1 MGAVAVDRLLIEAAD
16 HYNAG
21 RAGMAKVLCSDILQA
36 VPDHLPTLHLSAILA
51 FANGR
56 MAEGAELLGRVFARD
71 PQHAAAYVT
80 LGDALAVKGERN
92 GAADAFARAAAL
104 RPLDAAIHSR
114 LGSALLELSRFAE
127 AEAAYRHALTLDP
140 ALAHARWNLALA
152 LTRQGRLVEAEAVYR
167 ALLERDPA
175 HPEAWRALA
184 HVLADQADYAAAV
197 PAYQH
202 ALAVHPADAGLH
214 LSLGDVLYKQR
225 AFAEAAVH
233 YRLACDLA
241 PGDANAARLLGHALH
256 EADRPAEAVEA
267 YRRAAVLDPTDVVV
281 LSNLAACLCGTG
293 QIEAAMAA
301 CEHALALLP
310 DHAPAHTNLGIIH
323 EMRGETIEAVAAHRR
338 AVASDPGYAKGHAN
352 LAVAL
357 RNAGDIDA
365 ALAASHRAIALAPD
379 NALARYN
386 HAHFLLMC
394 GDLVNGFAEHRWGRD
409 CPDLSAGMP
418 RFDAPEWQGAP
429 LDGRTLLLF
438 AEYGIGDALQFVR
451 YVDRAKA
458 MGGNIVLQ
466 VQPAIAP
473 LLRSLDGVTVVGR
486 GEKLPPFDLQLP
498 LMDLPRIFGTT
509 LETIPAEVPYLAAD
523 PIKMAAW
530 RNVLGR
536 APSLKVGVV
545 WAGNPRHKGDRQ
557 RSLTAQ
563 AVLPRLVMPG
573 VQLYSLQKEPRPG
586 DALGLAELGT
596 DVIDLGPLLS
606 DFAETAA
613 AVAALDLVI
622 SVDTSVAHLAGA
634 LGRPV
639 WVLLPYALDWRW
651 LRDRADSPWYPTMR
665 LFRQDKPMAWD
676 GVLART
682 AGELARLVAGERG
695 LLSPGPGMRPRAD
708 VEGL

>member
-1 MGAVAVDRLLIEAAD
+1 MGAVAVDQLLIEAAD

-21 RAGMAKVLCSDILQA
+21 RAGPAKALCSDILQA
-36 VPDHLPTLHLSAILA
+36 VPDHLPALHLSAILA
-51 FANGR
+51 FADGR
-56 MAEGAELLGRVFARD
+56 MADGAELLACVFARD
-71 PQHAAAYVT
+71 PNHAPAYVT
-80 LGDALAVKGERN
+80 LGDALAVKGERD

-104 RPLDAAIHSR
+104 RPHDAAIYSK
-114 LGSALLELSRFAE
+114 LGSALLELARFTE
-127 AEAAYRHALTLDP
+127 AEAAYRHALALDP
-140 ALAHARWNLALA
+140 ALLRARWNLALA
-152 LTRQGRLVEAEAVYR
+152 FNRQGRLAEAEAAYR
-167 ALLERDPA
+167 ELLEREPSY
-175 HPEAWRALA
+175 PGAWRALA
-184 HVLADQADYAAAV
+184 HVLADQARYDEAV
-197 PAYQH
+197 PAYLH
-202 ALAVHPADAGLH
+202 ALAAQPADAGLH
-214 LSLGDVLYKQR
+214 LALGDVLYKQR
-225 AFAEAAVH
+225 AYADAAIH
-233 YRLACDLA
+233 YRRAGDLA
-241 PGDANAARLLGHALH
+241 PGDAKAARLLGHALH
-256 EADRPAEAVEA
+256 EAGRPAEAVEA
-267 YRRAAVLDPTDVVV
+267 YRRAAALDPTDVVV

-293 QIEAAMAA
+293 QLDAAIAA
-301 CEHALALLP
+301 CEHALALQP

-323 EMRGETIEAVAAHRR
+323 ELRGEIDDAVAAHRR
-338 AVASDPGYAKGHAN
+338 AVAADPAYAKGYAN

-365 ALAASHRAIALAPD
+365 ALAASHHAISLAPD

-418 RFDAPEWQGAP
+418 RFDAPEWQGEP
-429 LDGRTLLLF
+429 LEGRTLLLF

-451 YVDRAKA
+451 YVDRVKT

-473 LLRSLDGVTVVGR
+473 LLRCLEGVTVVPR
-486 GEKLPPFDLQLP
+486 GAPLPPFDLQAP

-509 LETIPAEVPYLAAD
+509 LETIPVEVPYLATD
-523 PIKMAAW
+523 PIKVAAW

-573 VQLYSLQKEPRPG
+573 VQLYSLQKEPRPD
-586 DALGLAELGT
+586 DALGLAELGA
-596 DVIDLGPLLS
+596 DVIDLAPLLS

-651 LRDRADSPWYPTMR
+651 LRDRADTPWYPTMR
-665 LFRQDKPMAWD
+665 LFRQGQPMAWD
-676 GVLART
+676 GVLAW
-682 AGELARLVAGERG
+682 AAAELARVAAGERE
-695 LLSPGPGMRPRAD
+695 LLLPDLFDAS
-708 VEGL
+708 

>member
-1 MGAVAVDRLLIEAAD
+1 MGAVAVERLLVEAAD

-21 RAGMAKVLCSDILQA
+21 RAGSAKALCSDILRA
-36 VPDHLPTLHLSAILA
+36 VPDHLPALHLSAILA
-51 FANGR
+51 FADGR
-56 MAEGAELLGRVFARD
+56 MADGAELLACVFARN
-71 PQHAAAYVT
+71 PNHAPAYVT
-80 LGDALAVKGERN
+80 LGDALAVKGERD
-92 GAADAFARAAAL
+92 GAADAFARAATL
-104 RPLDAAIHSR
+104 RPHDAAIYSK
-114 LGSALLELSRFAE
+114 LGSALLELARFTE
-127 AEAAYRHALTLDP
+127 AEAAYRHALALDP
-140 ALAHARWNLALA
+140 ALLRARWNLALA
-152 LTRQGRLVEAEAVYR
+152 FNRQGRLAEAEAAYR
-167 ALLERDPA
+167 ELLEREPSY
-175 HPEAWRALA
+175 PGAWRALA
-184 HVLADQADYAAAV
+184 HVLADQARYDEAV
-197 PAYQH
+197 PAYLH
-202 ALAVHPADAGLH
+202 ALAAQPADAGLH
-214 LSLGDVLYKQR
+214 LALGDVLYKQR
-225 AFAEAAVH
+225 AYADAAIH
-233 YRLACDLA
+233 YRRAGDLA

-256 EADRPAEAVEA
+256 EAGRPAEAVEA
-267 YRRAAVLDPTDVVV
+267 YRRAAALDPTDVVV

-293 QIEAAMAA
+293 QLDAAIAA
-301 CEHALALLP
+301 CEHALALQP

-323 EMRGETIEAVAAHRR
+323 ELRGEIDAAVAAHRR
-338 AVASDPGYAKGHAN
+338 AVAADPAYAKGYAN

-365 ALAASHRAIALAPD
+365 ALAASHHAISLAPD

-418 RFDAPEWQGAP
+418 RFGAPEWQGEP

-451 YVDRAKA
+451 YVDRVKT

-473 LLRSLDGVTVVGR
+473 LLRCLEGVTVVPR
-486 GEKLPPFDLQLP
+486 GAPLPPFDLQAP

-523 PIKMAAW
+523 PIKVAAW

-573 VQLYSLQKEPRPG
+573 VQLYSLQKEPRPD
-586 DALGLAELGT
+586 DAPALAELGT
-596 DVIDLGPLLS
+596 DVIDLAPLLS

-651 LRDRADSPWYPTMR
+651 LRDRADTPWYPTMR
-665 LFRQDKPMAWD
+665 LFRQGQPMAWD

-682 AGELARLVAGERG
+682 AAELARVAAGERE
-695 LLSPGPGMRPRAD
+695 LLLPDLFDAS
-708 VEGL
+708 

>member
-21 RAGMAKVLCSDILQA
+21 RAGRAKALCSDILQA
-36 VPDHLPTLHLSAILA
+36 VPDHLPALHLSAILA
-51 FANGR
+51 FADGR
-56 MAEGAELLGRVFARD
+56 MADGAELLACVFARD
-71 PQHAAAYVT
+71 PNHAPAYVT
-80 LGDALAVKGERN
+80 LGDALAVKGERK

-127 AEAAYRHALTLDP
+127 AEAAYRQALALDP
-140 ALAHARWNLALA
+140 ALLRARWNLALA
-152 LTRQGRLVEAEAVYR
+152 LTRQGRLAAAEAVYR
-167 ALLERDPA
+167 ALLERDPSY
-175 HPEAWRALA
+175 PEAWRALA
-184 HVLADQADYAAAV
+184 HVLADQARYDEAV
-197 PAYQH
+197 PAYLH
-202 ALAVHPADAGLH
+202 AQPADAGLH
-214 LSLGDVLYKQR
+214 LALGDVLYKQR
-225 AFAEAAVH
+225 AYADAAIH
-233 YRLACDLA
+233 YRRACDLA

-293 QIEAAMAA
+293 QLDAAIAA
-301 CEHALALLP
+301 CEHALALQP
-310 DHAPAHTNLGIIH
+310 DHAPAHTNMGIIH

-409 CPDLSAGMP
+409 CPELSAGMP

-451 YVDRAKA
+451 YIDRVRM
-458 MGGNIVLQ
+458 MGGPVVLQ

-473 LLRSLDGVTVVGR
+473 LLRCLEGVTVVPR
-486 GEKLPPFDLQLP
+486 GAPLPPFDLQAP

-573 VQLYSLQKEPRPG
+573 VQLYSLQKEPRPD

-596 DVIDLGPLLS
+596 DVIDLAPLLS

-665 LFRQDKPMAWD
+665 LFRQEKPMAWD

-682 AGELARLVAGERG
+682 AGELARLAAGERG
-695 LLSPGPGMRPRAD
+695 RLSPGP
-708 VEGL
+708 V

>member
-16 HYNAG
+16 HYNAE
-21 RAGMAKVLCSDILQA
+21 RAGPAKALCGDILQA
-36 VPDHLPTLHLSAILA
+36 VPDHLPALHLSAILA
-51 FANGR
+51 FADGR
-56 MAEGAELLGRVFARD
+56 MAEGAELLGRIFARD
-71 PQHAAAYVT
+71 PHHAPAYVT

-152 LTRQGRLVEAEAVYR
+152 LTRQGRLAEAEAVYR

-175 HPEAWRALA
+175 YPEAWRALA
-184 HVLADQADYAAAV
+184 HVLADQANHAAAV

-225 AFAEAAVH
+225 AFAEAALH
-233 YRLACDLA
+233 YRRACDLA
-241 PGDANAARLLGHALH
+241 PGDVNAARLLGHALH

-293 QIEAAMAA
+293 QLDAAMAA

-651 LRDRADSPWYPTMR
+651 LRARADSPWYPTMR

>member
-1 MGAVAVDRLLIEAAD
+1 MGAVAVGRLLIEAAE

-21 RAGMAKVLCSDILQA
+21 RAGSAKALCSDILQA
-36 VPDHLPTLHLSAILA
+36 VPDHLPALHLSAILA
-51 FANGR
+51 FADGR
-56 MAEGAELLGRVFARD
+56 MADGAELLACVFARD
-71 PQHAAAYVT
+71 PNHAPAYVT
-80 LGDALAVKGERN
+80 LGDALAVKGERD

-104 RPLDAAIHSR
+104 RPHDAAIHSK
-114 LGSALLELSRFAE
+114 LGSALLELARFTE
-127 AEAAYRHALTLDP
+127 AEAAYRHALALDP
-140 ALAHARWNLALA
+140 VLLRARWNLALA
-152 LTRQGRLVEAEAVYR
+152 FNRQGRLAEAEAAYR
-167 ALLERDPA
+167 ELLEREPSY
-175 HPEAWRALA
+175 PGAWRALA
-184 HVLADQADYAAAV
+184 HVLADQARYDEAV
-197 PAYQH
+197 PAYLH
-202 ALAVHPADAGLH
+202 ALAAQPADAGLH
-214 LSLGDVLYKQR
+214 LALGDVLYKQR
-225 AFAEAAVH
+225 AYADAAIH
-233 YRLACDLA
+233 YRRAGDLA
-241 PGDANAARLLGHALH
+241 PGDAKAARLLGHALH
-256 EADRPAEAVEA
+256 EAGRPAEAVEA
-267 YRRAAVLDPTDVVV
+267 YRRAAALDPTDVVV

-293 QIEAAMAA
+293 QLDAAIAA
-301 CEHALALLP
+301 CEHALALQP

-323 EMRGETIEAVAAHRR
+323 ELRGEIDDAVAAHRR
-338 AVASDPGYAKGHAN
+338 AVAADPAYAKGYAN

-365 ALAASHRAIALAPD
+365 ALAASHHAISLAPD

-418 RFDAPEWQGAP
+418 RFGAPEWQGEP
-429 LDGRTLLLF
+429 LEGRTLLLF

-451 YVDRAKA
+451 YVDRVKT

-473 LLRSLDGVTVVGR
+473 LLRCLEGVTVVPR
-486 GEKLPPFDLQLP
+486 GAPLPPFDLQAP

-523 PIKMAAW
+523 PIKVTAW

-573 VQLYSLQKEPRPG
+573 VQLYSLQKEPRPD
-586 DALGLAELGT
+586 DAPALAELGT
-596 DVIDLGPLLS
+596 DVIDLAPLPS

-651 LRDRADSPWYPTMR
+651 LRDRADTPWYPTMR
-665 LFRQDKPMAWD
+665 LFRQEKPMAWD

-682 AGELARLVAGERG
+682 AGELARLAAGERG
-695 LLSPGPGMRPRAD
+695 PLLPGQ
-708 VEGL
+708 V